1 MNLSAWS
8 LFCALS
14 LITAFSPGPAVL
26 LAVSNAA
33 TLGMRRALVS
43 SAGNAAGVLLVSA
56 TAMLGL
62 GALLKTSAWL
72 FGLLK
77 LAGAAYLIYLG
88 VRQWR
93 SRSGAFDAVMNTAA
107 AGPQERP
114 TAQLFAQGLLVATT
128 NPKSILFFT
137 ALLPQ
142 FMVREVPVMRQFLVL
157 TLTFAA
163 CTVVSHLCYAGLVR
177 GMGRWFAN
185 AARARLFNRVS
196 GAMFVVMGIG
206 MLRLRNHAA

>member
-1 MNLSAWS
+1 MSLSAWS
-8 LFCALS
+8 LFCVLS

-43 SAGNAAGVLLVSA
+43 SVGNAAGVVLVSA

-72 FGLLK
+72 FGALK
-77 LAGAAYLIYLG
+77 LAGAVYLIYLG

-93 SRSGAFDAVMNTAA
+93 SRASVLDAASNAVGTREQPIA
-107 AGPQERP
+107 R
-114 TAQLFAQGLLVATT
+114 LFLQGLLVATT

-142 FMVREVPVMRQFLVL
+142 FMSSEVPVMRQFLML

-163 CTVVSHLCYAGLVR
+163 CTVVSHLCYVGLVR
-177 GMGRWFAN
+177 GMGRWFAG
-185 AARARLFNRVS
+185 ASRARLFNRLS
-196 GAMFVVMGIG
+196 GAMFVILGIG
-206 MLRLRNHAA
+206 LLRLRNNHAA

>member
-1 MNLSAWS
+1 MSLSAWS

-43 SAGNAAGVLLVSA
+43 SAGNATGVVLVSA

-62 GALLKTSAWL
+62 GALLNTSAWL
-72 FGLLK
+72 FGAVK
-77 LAGAAYLIYLG
+77 LAGAFYLIYLG
-88 VRQWR
+88 IRQWR
-93 SRSGAFDAVMNTAA
+93 SRVGVFDAASNAPRTKEQPVT
-107 AGPQERP
+107 R
-114 TAQLFAQGLLVATT
+114 LFLQGLLVATT

-142 FMVREVPVMRQFLVL
+142 FMSSEVPVMRQFLVL

-163 CTVVSHLCYAGLVR
+163 CTLVSHLCYVGLVR
-177 GMGRWFAN
+177 SIGHWFASS
-185 AARARLFNRVS
+185 ARTRWFNRVS
-196 GAMFVVMGIG
+196 GAMFVVLGVG
-206 MLRLRNHAA
+206 LLRLRNSHAT